1 PFWVFWPVAYLC
13 LIYAGYRLWAKER
26 HARVSV
32 EEKLTAN
39 SPQAQK
45 ETTVRDQI
53 ANMTRSELL
62 ALKQLVRCGQ
72 QTEEQLVDFCRQN
85 GLEVVTPGMLLMKP
99 DSTSPRPRPETKKSI
114 AGERVAGCSAK
125 GATGRRGHGWLNISA
140 IESRQRRTWFV
151 SPAKKTSLRHEE

>member
-1 PFWVFWPVAYLC
+1 MFRQYLRELGSNWVALVSGIASVLLATVQAIFSQSLPFWVFWPVAYLC

-99 DSTSPRPRPETKKSI
+99 DSTSPRPRPETKKS
-114 AGERVAGCSAK
+114 
-125 GATGRRGHGWLNISA
+125 
-140 IESRQRRTWFV
+140 
-151 SPAKKTSLRHEE
+151 